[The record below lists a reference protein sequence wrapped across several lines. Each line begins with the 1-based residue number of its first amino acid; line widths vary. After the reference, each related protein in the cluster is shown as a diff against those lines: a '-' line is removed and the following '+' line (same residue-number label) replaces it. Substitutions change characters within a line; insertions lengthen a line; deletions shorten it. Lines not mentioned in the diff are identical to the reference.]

1 MTERM
6 GRERFTFV
14 LIVLAF
20 LAMLA
25 GAWHVMVAQSDFL
38 QREGDKRQIRDISLP
53 AARGVILD
61 RRGNVLALSTPMISV
76 AIDPRT
82 LAEYP
87 DYQISLASAL
97 TVPLESIRQKVQD
110 NAGKRFVYLKRGLVP
125 QEAQLIDSLNL
136 AGVFL
141 LPEYKRFYPTSEVM
155 AHVVGVTNIDDQGI
169 EGIELGYNHWLRGQA
184 GVRRVIRDNLGRVI
198 ETVDE
203 LKPAKEGKTLRLSID
218 RDLQFF
224 AYRSLKKAMVEHQ
237 ARAAALVMLDVRTGE
252 VMAMVSQPGFNPNDR
267 SQVTPQQTRN
277 RVVTDVFEPGSTI
290 KPVVVA
296 AGLELGRILPETVI
310 DTGNGKYVSNDK
322 LVRDHHGYGQLDLA
336 GIIKKSSNIGM
347 VKIVENMSREEVWR
361 FLHFSGLGQET
372 GIVFP
377 GELSGRLRDPI
388 EWYPVNKTTAAY
400 GYGYSVTLL
409 QLARAYAVLANDGQ
423 KVPLSLLALDAPP
436 KAERVFKPEVSRLV
450 LRLMEEVTSVSGTG
464 RKAAIPGY
472 RVAGKTGTT
481 RKSEKGYESDKYRA
495 LFVGVAPA
503 SAPRFVLAVT
513 VEEPSRGV
521 YYGGDVA
528 APVFREVMEEALRL
542 MAIPP
547 DDVGQ

>member
-6 GRERFTFV
+6 GRERFTFA

-20 LAMLA
+20 VAMLA

-82 LAEYP
+82 LSEYP

-198 ETVDE
+198 ETLDE

-224 AYRSLKKAMVEHQ
+224 AYRALKKAMVEHQ